1 MKFYNT
7 LTRKKE
13 EFVPLEGNTVKIYV
27 CGPTVYD
34 SPHIG
39 HARTYIAFD
48 AIRRY
53 LKYKGYDVIY
63 VVNITN
69 VDDKIINR
77 AKELG
82 EHPLKL
88 AERYEKEFFNAME
101 KLNVEKADFS
111 PRVTEHM
118 QDIISFIQKLIEKD
132 YAYVA
137 DGDVYFSVEKF
148 KEYGKLSH
156 QSLKEIRAG
165 ARVEISEKKRN
176 PLDFALWKKAKEGEI
191 SWSSPWGE
199 GRPGWHIEC
208 STMSMK
214 YLGETLDIHGGAQDL
229 IFPHHENEIAQSE
242 ALTGKTFV
250 RYWLHTGF
258 LLVKGEKMSKSL
270 GNFITIDELLKTYD
284 ANSFRFLVLQ
294 THYRSPLDFKFENLE
309 KAKRAYK
316 RLANALDYLKQK
328 LEEANGEDNMKV
340 LEQYKEKFFEAL
352 DDDFDTPKAF
362 AILFDFVNLVYKSR
376 MDKKSTEE
384 AIKFFVDVFK
394 IFGFKL
400 EKKIDRAKL
409 ISLAKEFISNA
420 ENKEEKELIEILIEI
435 RAEHRRKKD
444 YKIADYIRDKLREA
458 GVILEDLEGR
468 TRWRVAR

>member
-53 LKYKGYDVIY
+53 LKYKGYNVIY

-88 AERYEKEFFNAME
+88 AERYEREFFDAME

-111 PRVTEHM
+111 PRVTDHM
-118 QDIISFIQKLIEKD
+118 QDIISFIQKLIEKG
-132 YAYVA
+132 YAYVSE
-137 DGDVYFSVEKF
+137 GDVYFSVEKF
-148 KEYGKLSH
+148 EGYGKLSH
-156 QSLKEIRAG
+156 QSLKEIKAG

-294 THYRSPLDFKFENLE
+294 THYRKPLDFKFENLE

-328 LEEANGEDNMKV
+328 LEEANGEDNTKV
-340 LEQYKEKFFEAL
+340 LERYKEKFFEAL
-352 DDDFDTPKAF
+352 DDDFDTPKAL
-362 AILFDFVNLVYKSR
+362 AILFAFVNEVYKSR
-376 MDKKSTEE
+376 MDRKSTEE
-384 AIKFFVDVFK
+384 AIKFFEDVFK

-409 ISLAKEFISNA
+409 ISLANEFISNA

-468 TRWRVAR
+468 TRWRIAR

>member
-13 EFVPLEGNTVKIYV
+13 EFIPLEGNTVKIYV

-88 AERYEKEFFNAME
+88 AERYEREFFDAME

-118 QDIISFIQKLIEKD
+118 QDIISFIQKLIEKG
-132 YAYVA
+132 YAYVSE
-137 DGDVYFSVEKF
+137 GDVYFSVEKF

-156 QSLKEIRAG
+156 QSLKEIKAG

-294 THYRSPLDFKFENLE
+294 THYRSPIDFSFENLE

-328 LEEANGEDNMKV
+328 LEEANGEDNTKV

-362 AILFDFVNLVYKSR
+362 AILFDFVNFVYKSR
-376 MDKKSTEE
+376 MDRKSAEE

-400 EKKIDRAKL
+400 EKKIDREKL
-409 ISLAKEFISNA
+409 ISLAEEFISEV

-444 YKIADYIRDKLREA
+444 YKIADYIRDKLKEA
-458 GVILEDLEGR
+458 GVIVEDLGGK
-468 TRWRVAR
+468 TRWRLER

>member
-13 EFVPLEGNTVKIYV
+13 EFIPLEGNTVKIYV

-88 AERYEKEFFNAME
+88 AERYEREFFDAME

-118 QDIISFIQKLIEKD
+118 QDIINFIQKLIEKG
-132 YAYVA
+132 YAYVSE
-137 DGDVYFSVEKF
+137 GDVYFSVEKF

-156 QSLKEIRAG
+156 QSLKEIKAG

-191 SWSSPWGE
+191 SWPSPWGE

-294 THYRSPLDFKFENLE
+294 THYRSPIDFSFENLE

-328 LEEANGEDNMKV
+328 LEGANGEDNTKV

-362 AILFDFVNLVYKSR
+362 AILFDFVNFVYKSR
-376 MDKKSTEE
+376 MDRKSTEE
-384 AIKFFVDVFK
+384 AIKFFEDVFK

-409 ISLAKEFISNA
+409 ISLAKEFISEV

-444 YKIADYIRDKLREA
+444 YKIADYIRDKLKEA
-458 GVILEDLEGR
+458 GVIVEDLGGK
-468 TRWRVAR
+468 TRWRLER

>member
-88 AERYEKEFFNAME
+88 AERYEREFFDAME

-111 PRVTEHM
+111 PRVTEHI
-118 QDIISFIQKLIEKD
+118 QDIINFIQKLIEKG
-132 YAYVA
+132 YAYVSE
-137 DGDVYFSVEKF
+137 GDVYFSVEKF

-156 QSLKEIRAG
+156 QSLKEIKAG

-191 SWSSPWGE
+191 SWPSPWGE

-328 LEEANGEDNMKV
+328 LEEVNGEDNTKV

-362 AILFDFVNLVYKSR
+362 AVLFDFVNLVYKSR
-376 MDKKSTEE
+376 MDRKSTEE
-384 AIKFFVDVFK
+384 AIKFFKDVFK

>member
-13 EFVPLEGNTVKIYV
+13 EFIPLEGNTVKIYV

-88 AERYEKEFFNAME
+88 AERYEREFFDAME

-118 QDIISFIQKLIEKD
+118 QDIINFIQKLIEKG
-132 YAYVA
+132 YAYVSE
-137 DGDVYFSVEKF
+137 GDVYFSVEKF

-156 QSLKEIRAG
+156 QSLKEIKAG

-294 THYRSPLDFKFENLE
+294 THYRSPIDFSFENLE

-328 LEEANGEDNMKV
+328 LEGANGEDNTKV

-362 AILFDFVNLVYKSR
+362 AILFDFVNFVYKSR
-376 MDKKSTEE
+376 MDRKSAEE

-400 EKKIDRAKL
+400 EKKIDREKL
-409 ISLAKEFISNA
+409 ISLAEEFISEV

-444 YKIADYIRDKLREA
+444 YKIADYIRDKLKEA
-458 GVILEDLEGR
+458 GVIVEDLGGK
-468 TRWRVAR
+468 TRWRLER

>member
-88 AERYEKEFFNAME
+88 AERYEREFFDAME

-111 PRVTEHM
+111 PRVTEHI
-118 QDIISFIQKLIEKD
+118 QDIINFIQKLIEKG
-132 YAYVA
+132 YAYVSE
-137 DGDVYFSVEKF
+137 GDVYFSVEKF

-156 QSLKEIRAG
+156 QSLKEIKAG

-176 PLDFALWKKAKEGEI
+176 PLDFALWKKAKEGEV
-191 SWSSPWGE
+191 SWPSPWGE

-328 LEEANGEDNMKV
+328 LEEVNGEDNTKV

-362 AILFDFVNLVYKSR
+362 AVLFDFVNLVYKSR
-376 MDKKSTEE
+376 MDRKSTEE
-384 AIKFFVDVFK
+384 AIKFFKDVFK

-458 GVILEDLEGR
+458 GVILEDLEER

>member
-88 AERYEKEFFNAME
+88 AERYEREFFDAME

-111 PRVTEHM
+111 PRVTEHI
-118 QDIISFIQKLIEKD
+118 QDIINFIQKLIEKG
-132 YAYVA
+132 YAYVSE
-137 DGDVYFSVEKF
+137 GDVYFSVEKF

-156 QSLKEIRAG
+156 QSLKEIKAG

-191 SWSSPWGE
+191 SWPSPWGE

-328 LEEANGEDNMKV
+328 LEEANGEDNTKV

-362 AILFDFVNLVYKSR
+362 AILFDFVNFVYKSR
-376 MDKKSTEE
+376 MDRKSTEE

-409 ISLAKEFISNA
+409 ISLAKEFISEV

-458 GVILEDLEGR
+458 GVIVEDLGDK
-468 TRWRVAR
+468 TRWRLER

>member
-88 AERYEKEFFNAME
+88 AERYEREFFDAME

-111 PRVTEHM
+111 PRVTEHI
-118 QDIISFIQKLIEKD
+118 QDIINFIQKLIEKG
-132 YAYVA
+132 YAYVSE
-137 DGDVYFSVEKF
+137 GDVYFSVEKF

-156 QSLKEIRAG
+156 QSLKEIKAG

-191 SWSSPWGE
+191 SWPSPWGE

-328 LEEANGEDNMKV
+328 LEEVNGEDNTKV

-362 AILFDFVNLVYKSR
+362 AILFDFVNFVYKSR
-376 MDKKSTEE
+376 MDRKSTEE

-409 ISLAKEFISNA
+409 ISLAKEFISEV

-458 GVILEDLEGR
+458 GVIVEDLGDK
-468 TRWRVAR
+468 TRWRLER

>member
-13 EFVPLEGNTVKIYV
+13 EFIPLEGNTVKIYV

-88 AERYEKEFFNAME
+88 AEKYEREFFDAME

-118 QDIISFIQKLIEKD
+118 QDIISFIQKLIEKG
-132 YAYVA
+132 YAYVSE
-137 DGDVYFSVEKF
+137 GDVYFSVEKF

-156 QSLKEIRAG
+156 QSLKEIKAG
-165 ARVEISEKKRN
+165 ARVDISEKKRN

-284 ANSFRFLVLQ
+284 ANAFRFLVLQ
-294 THYRSPLDFKFENLE
+294 THYRSPIDFSFENLE

-328 LEEANGEDNMKV
+328 LEEANGEDNTKV

-362 AILFDFVNLVYKSR
+362 AILFDFVNFVYKSR
-376 MDKKSTEE
+376 MNRKSTEE
-384 AIKFFVDVFK
+384 AIKFFEDVFK

-458 GVILEDLEGR
+458 GVIVEDLGDK
-468 TRWRVAR
+468 TRWRLER